1 MLPAPA
7 RRPKRSRL
15 FRKPLAGLRRGLEK
29 TRDTM
34 LGRVRELVTRKAQLD
49 ARTLEEL
56 EAILVASDMG
66 VDAAVQITD
75 GVRRR
80 LHSERFSAADLEAVE
95 SCIRAEVAAILG
107 PAPTGAAERLRG
119 NPHVILVVGVNGTGK
134 TTSMAKL
141 AWLYQSLGKRVLV
154 GAADTYRAAAV
165 EQLGIWAER
174 AGAMLVRQ
182 KHGADPAAVAFDSV
196 QAARARGADVVLIDT
211 AGRLHTKRNL
221 MEELRKI
228 RRALEKVDATAP
240 HETLLVLDANTG
252 QNAVAQARD
261 FLAAVQVTGI
271 FLAKLDGTAK
281 GGVVI
286 AIKRGLELPVQ
297 FVGVGEGLE
306 DIEEFDPLSFA
317 EALVSRPRAQA

>member
-1 MLPAPA
+1 M
-7 RRPKRSRL
+7 

-66 VDAAVQITD
+66 VDAAAQITE

-80 LHSERFSAADLEAVE
+80 LHSERFSAADMEAVE
-95 SCIRAEVAAILG
+95 GCIRGEVVEILG
-107 PAPTGAAERLRG
+107 PAPPSAAERLRG
-119 NPHVILVVGVNGTGK
+119 HPHVIMVVGVNGTGK

-174 AGAMLVRQ
+174 VGAMLVRQ

-228 RRALEKVDATAP
+228 RRALEKVDASAP

-286 AIKRGLELPVQ
+286 AIKRGLDLPVQ

-306 DIEEFDPLSFA
+306 DIEEFDPQSFA